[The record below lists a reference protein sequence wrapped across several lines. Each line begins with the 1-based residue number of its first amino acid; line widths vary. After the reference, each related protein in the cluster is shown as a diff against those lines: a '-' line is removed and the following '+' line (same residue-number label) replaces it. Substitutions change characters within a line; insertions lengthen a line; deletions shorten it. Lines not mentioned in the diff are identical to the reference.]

1 MKTEARH
8 TPTQA
13 RRYLGLDLAGAKNQ
27 KTALATLE
35 YYPKEQKIFLLDVF
49 DRITP
54 HDDQSPDEALLEVIS
69 EIQGVP
75 SEVTTLGVNVPL
87 TLPPCIDCVK
97 KTCPLPD
104 SCTVSSVKW
113 MRELTKKSQRSGKA
127 ENEGIRILEFTPY
140 TQRPS
145 ELWVRYQVMPELET
159 SHRFEVDEALGG
171 NKAPLT
177 ARMHFLKRHLPQVA
191 LIEAWPKLTIA
202 ILASELGIPR
212 RTISNYRQ
220 LEEGVHARA
229 DILEAMTKRF
239 GIFIYERDLR
249 KLSQSLA
256 AFDAFACAYTALL
269 SDTDRCARV
278 ANGFPEKAGWV
289 SYPKL

>member
-1 MKTEARH
+1 MKIEARH
-8 TPTQA
+8 PPTSA
-13 RRYLGLDLAGAKNQ
+13 RRFLGLDLAGAKNQ

-49 DRITP
+49 DRIVP
-54 HDDQSPDEALLEVIS
+54 HDGQSSDEALLEVIS
-69 EIQGVP
+69 EIRSIP

-87 TLPPCIDCVK
+87 TLPPCIGCVK
-97 KTCPLPD
+97 KTCPLPS
-104 SCTVSSVKW
+104 SCNVPSVKW
-113 MRELTKKSQRSGKA
+113 MRELTKKAQRSGKP

-145 ELWVRYQVMPELET
+145 ELWARYQVMPELEA

-177 ARMHFLKRHLPQVA
+177 ARMNFLRRHLPGISLV
-191 LIEAWPKLTIA
+191 EAWPKLTIA
-202 ILASELGIPR
+202 ILANHLGIPR

-229 DILEAMTKRF
+229 DILEALCKRF

-269 SDTDRCARV
+269 SDTDRCAKV